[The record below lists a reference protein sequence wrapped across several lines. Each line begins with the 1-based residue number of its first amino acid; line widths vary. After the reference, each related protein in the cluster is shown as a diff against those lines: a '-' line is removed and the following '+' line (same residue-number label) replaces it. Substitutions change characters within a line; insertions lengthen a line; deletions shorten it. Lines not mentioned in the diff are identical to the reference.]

1 MDAGE
6 NRSALLDEALIK
18 VALLPSNRSN
28 ATSGQTLGVVAGYSG
43 LLGAHRALQDI
54 PARDLILQSLPTKE
68 ADGEGGWT
76 MILMIDDGAEPI
88 WS

>member
-1 MDAGE
+1 MDWTPEPGWLDRMDAGE

-54 PARDLILQSLPTKE
+54 LLVTSSSRAYRRRKRMEKVAGP
-68 ADGEGGWT
+68 
-76 MILMIDDGAEPI
+76 
-88 WS
+88 